1 VDDVVAIDGL
11 VAGTVAAEVPVVADE
26 PLEDDRVPAVP
37 EFPVH
42 VGGRH
47 DIALVEVTVM
57 SPKLVVADAVPVV
70 ADDEV
75 EVPLDELLEV
85 ALLLVVHVG
94 GRHDIT
100 LVEVTVMSPKLVVAD
115 AVAEVRVVADV
126 LEDDCVPCCMVL
138 LTFCPQQSTLVTH
151 PEVS

>member
-1 VDDVVAIDGL
+1 MVVVEALVDDVVAIDGL

-57 SPKLVVADAVPVV
+57 SPKLVVADAV
-70 ADDEV
+70 
-75 EVPLDELLEV
+75 
-85 ALLLVVHVG
+85 
-94 GRHDIT
+94 
-100 LVEVTVMSPKLVVAD
+100 
-115 AVAEVRVVADV
+115 AEVRVVADV